1 MGWEWSQLELLRE
14 LADRGSVTAVAAA
27 THRTPSAVSQQLKAV
42 QRQAGVPLVE
52 RAGRGLRL
60 TDAGL
65 ALAASANGVATALAE
80 ADAAWDA
87 YLGRVA
93 GTVRLATFF
102 SAGELFVPGLVER
115 LAVHP
120 DLILETFD
128 EDVATAD
135 FAGLVV
141 DYDIV
146 IAHRPDDTELP
157 ARSDVRVLPLVREP
171 LDVAVALDHPLARR
185 DEVEPADLVGEA
197 WIAPPPEFPIEQALR
212 ALAARSGAPAR
223 IVRRTTHLPLIE
235 GLVARGQGIAL
246 LPRYSTLEHATGRF
260 ALLPVRGIRAG
271 RWIEAFARPERAA
284 RRAVREVLGALRAE
298 AARLVD
304 TGAPAGGD

>member
-1 MGWEWSQLELLRE
+1 MAWEWSQLELLRQ
-14 LADRGSVTAVAAA
+14 LADRGSLTAVAAA
-27 THRTPSAVSQQLKAV
+27 THRTPSAVSQQLKAI
-42 QRQAGVPLVE
+42 QRQAGLPLVE
-52 RAGRGLRL
+52 RVGRGLRL
-60 TDAGL
+60 TDAGQ
-65 ALAASANGVATALAE
+65 ALAAAANGVATALAE

-87 YLGRVA
+87 YLGRVG

-120 DLILETFD
+120 DLTLETYD

-141 DYDIV
+141 DYDVV
-146 IAHRPDDTELP
+146 IAHRPDDTEEP
-157 ARSDVRVLPLVREP
+157 SRPDVRVTPLLREP
-171 LDVAVALDHPLARR
+171 LDVAVALDHPLAGR
-185 DEVEPADLVGEA
+185 DQVEPADLIGEP

-223 IVRRTTHLPLIE
+223 IVRRTTHLPLTE

-260 ALLPVRGIRAG
+260 ALLPVHGIRAG
-271 RWIEAFARPERAA
+271 RWIEALSRPERAA
-284 RRAVREVLGALRAE
+284 RRAVREVLASLQAE
-298 AARLVD
+298 AVLLAD
-304 TGAPAGGD
+304 SG